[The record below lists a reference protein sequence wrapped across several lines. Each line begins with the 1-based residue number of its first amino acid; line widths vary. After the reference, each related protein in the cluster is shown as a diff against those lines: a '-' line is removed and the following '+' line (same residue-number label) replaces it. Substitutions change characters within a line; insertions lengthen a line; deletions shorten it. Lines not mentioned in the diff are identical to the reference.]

1 VKENTHSLSDSLKL
15 SLTFWIIAA
24 GVVWLNVTTT
34 NRLYTFDADV
44 IKILITTI
52 IGYAVIGL
60 ILWLPVLLSGRIL
73 KALRLF
79 GQNEFRLQLASHWFI
94 GMMLTFFYQLHRVWM
109 PYTWSLSPQ
118 GILATLALVAAAVM
132 TAWMLVKIA
141 ALFGQLPI
149 FRSYGG
155 TLASIFFLF
164 VLLYAG
170 TSILSGVARNAAADV
185 PEDLNQA
192 HVTGEKVLL
201 IGFDGAT
208 WNAIDPLME
217 QGLMPNF
224 KAFLDEGIRAPL
236 QTTRPTLSA
245 ILWTTIA
252 TGKTSEGHG
261 VTEIVSMI
269 TPGLKHN
276 VLNYPHTF
284 GCYLFTQL
292 LMKKGVFY
300 VTPLSSSARQT
311 KAVWNI
317 LSDYDKRVGIVGW
330 WGTHPPEE
338 VNGVIVSDHASMTKK
353 TMRQAKGQ
361 LSDDD
366 VLPEDLTG
374 LPVFPNE
381 LMSEIAP
388 FGDETEAMT
397 LEELNYFLAAD
408 SAYLDFVNGLSGW
421 DRSNRESVIK
431 IAYLTDKFFRLTT
444 EHLLDTQE
452 FDLLASY
459 FFESDGIGHWMW
471 PFREAS
477 YFPEITPAAEAKYKD
492 VIDST
497 YTNLDR
503 MLGSLLSHLS
513 DDYHVIIISD
523 HGFGVE
529 DYGGWHGV
537 GHNLAPDGILMMK
550 GPRFKSGAELNP
562 KAAIQDVTPT
572 ILALLG
578 IPVGDDMTGRV
589 LEEAFQP
596 DFFQQYPLRSIPSHD
611 RGELFRARATF
622 SGEDDLLKEKL
633 RALGYIE

>member
-1 VKENTHSLSDSLKL
+1 VKENTHSLFDSLKL
-15 SLTFWIIAA
+15 SLTFWIIVA
-24 GVVWLNVTTT
+24 GVVWLNVTTA

-44 IKILITTI
+44 IKILLATLVC
-52 IGYAVIGL
+52 YAVLGL
-60 ILWLPVLLSGRIL
+60 ILWLPVLVCGKILSAIRF
-73 KALRLF
+73 F
-79 GQNEFRLQLASHWFI
+79 GKNEFRLQLASHWFV
-94 GMMLTFFYQLHRVWM
+94 GMMLTYFYQLHRVWM
-109 PYTWSLSPQ
+109 PYTWSLSLQ
-118 GILATLALVAAAVM
+118 GILATLALVAAGAI
-132 TAWMLVKIA
+132 TAWILVKIA
-141 ALFGQLPI
+141 GLFGQIPV

-155 TLASIFFLF
+155 VLASIFFLF
-164 VLLYAG
+164 ILLYAG
-170 TSILSGVARNAAADV
+170 TSIMSGVARNAAAKV
-185 PEDLNQA
+185 PDDLNQA
-192 HVTGEKVLL
+192 YNTGEKVLL
-201 IGFDGAT
+201 LGFDGAT
-208 WNAIDPLME
+208 WSAIDPLME

-224 KAFLDEGIRAPL
+224 KAFLDEGIGAPL
-236 QTTRPTLSA
+236 QTSQPTLSA

-261 VTEIVSMI
+261 VTEIVSTI
-269 TPGLKHN
+269 TPGLNNN

-292 LMKKGVFY
+292 LMKKGFFY

-317 LSDYDKRVGIVGW
+317 TTDYDKRAGVVGW

-353 TMRQAKGQ
+353 AMRQAKGQ
-361 LSDDD
+361 LSDDED
-366 VLPEDLTG
+366 LPQDLTG
-374 LPVFPNE
+374 LPVYPGE

-388 FGDETEAMT
+388 FGDETEVMT
-397 LEELNYFLAAD
+397 LEELNYFLEAD
-408 SAYLDFVNGLSGW
+408 SGYLDFVNGLSGW

-444 EHLLDTQE
+444 EHLLDTQT
-452 FDLLASY
+452 FDMLAAY
-459 FFESDGIGHWMW
+459 FFEADGIGHWMW
-471 PFREAS
+471 PFREAH
-477 YFPEITPAAEAKYKD
+477 YFKDITPAAAEKYKD

-503 MLGSLLSHLS
+503 MLGSLLSHVPE
-513 DDYHVIIISD
+513 DYHVIIISD

-529 DYGGWHGV
+529 DYGGWQAV

-550 GPRFKSGAELNP
+550 GPHFMSGAELQP
-562 KAAIQDVTPT
+562 KAAIQDITPT
-572 ILALLG
+572 MLALLG
-578 IPVGDDMTGRV
+578 IPVGDDMAGRV
-589 LEEAFQP
+589 LEEAFEP
-596 DFFQQYPLRSIPSHD
+596 DFFNQYPIRSIASHD